1 MAETITITSAGG
13 VEVERELAGL
23 GGRSLGYIYDW
34 HIRVLI
40 SLAWFYL
47 GILIIT
53 GSLDVENAFNV
64 KEFSELTYWSIAVPL
79 LALNILYHPVLEII
93 MNGRTPGK
101 RMAGIRIV
109 SKDGTTASAG
119 AILLRNVF
127 RLIDS
132 LPAAYGIGIIVVLR
146 SKQHLRIGDMA
157 AGTVLIYEDKADRK
171 RLDMVTQSDNDSGIT
186 ATQRELVAEL
196 LGRWKELSR
205 DKRQQFAK
213 NLLEKCAQPVPAA
226 TQADELD
233 MVLKQALENLLK

>member
-1 MAETITITSAGG
+1 MAEKITITSAGG
-13 VEVERELAGL
+13 VEVTRELAGL

-47 GILIIT
+47 GILAIT
-53 GSLDVENAFNV
+53 GSPDIDQAFNV
-64 KEFSELTYWSIAVPL
+64 KDFSELAYWTLLFPIIAINV
-79 LALNILYHPVLEII
+79 LYHPVLEIV

-101 RMAGIRIV
+101 RMAGVRIV
-109 SKDGTTASAG
+109 SKDGTAASVG

-157 AGTVLIYEDKADRK
+157 AGTVLVYEDKADRK
-171 RLDMVTQSDNDSGIT
+171 RLDMVTQVTGDSGIS
-186 ATQRELVAEL
+186 ASHRELVAEL
-196 LGRWKELSR
+196 LRRWKELSR
-205 DKRQQFAK
+205 DKRQQLARS
-213 NLLEKCAQPVPAA
+213 LLEKCQRSVPSA

-233 MVLKQALENLLK
+233 VSLKRELENLLK